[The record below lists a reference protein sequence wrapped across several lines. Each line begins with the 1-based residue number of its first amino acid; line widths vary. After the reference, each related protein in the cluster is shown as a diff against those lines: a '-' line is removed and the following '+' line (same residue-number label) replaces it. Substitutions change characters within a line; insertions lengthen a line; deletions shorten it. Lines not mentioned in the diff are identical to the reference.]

1 MSQISFAISRL
12 QALRPEFER
21 HGVVRAWLFGSR
33 ARGEVPDSSDWDL
46 LVEFGRPPSFDDYMG
61 LKVRLEDVLGST
73 VDILV
78 RSACKPRFL
87 TAIQGELRNVA

>member
-1 MSQISFAISRL
+1 MNRASSSVLKLQSFL
-12 QALRPEFER
+12 PEFER
-21 HGVVRAWLFGSR
+21 HGVVHAWLFGSR
-33 ARGEVPDSSDWDL
+33 ARGDAPDSSDWDL

-61 LKVRLEDVLGST
+61 LKIRLEDGLGAT

-87 TAIQGELRNVA
+87 RAIQGELQNVA